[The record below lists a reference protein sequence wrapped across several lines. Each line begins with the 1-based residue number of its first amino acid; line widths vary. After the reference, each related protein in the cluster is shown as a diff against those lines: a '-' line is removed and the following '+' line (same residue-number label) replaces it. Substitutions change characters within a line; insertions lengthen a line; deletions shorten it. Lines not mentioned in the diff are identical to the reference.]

1 MIHQSR
7 YPDVSYPN
15 VSFSTLLLD
24 RMKARPNQV
33 AMIDAATDR
42 RVTFGQ
48 IVDEANR
55 LASGLARRTFGPGQ
69 VFAVLLPNVIEYAA
83 ILLGVSQTG
92 GTSTTLNPLATA
104 DDLAAQLGDA
114 KARFLVTIPALLERA
129 LDGAK
134 RAGVEEVFVLGTAP
148 GATPVASLFDPNPIA
163 VDVAIDPKTAIAV
176 LPWSSGTSGRPKAV
190 VLTHESIVAQL
201 HQFMAVQHHV
211 PGESVVAVLPFF
223 HIYGLT
229 LILLSNLWNGGCLV
243 VMARFELEPFLAVLA
258 KYRIV
263 LAPVVPPIIVALTKH
278 PLVDQYDLSA
288 LKYLMSGA
296 APLGGDVEI
305 ACSRRLKCLVIQGY
319 GMTELSGA
327 SHLHPLDAGAVR
339 HGSVGFLVP
348 NLEARIVDPATGHD
362 QHVGGR
368 GELLLRGPNVMV
380 GYLNRPA
387 ETAATLDQDRWLHTG
402 DIGYVDAKGYYYIV
416 DRLKELIKYKA
427 HQVAPA
433 DLEAV
438 LLTHPSIADAAV
450 IPSPDPEA
458 GEVPKAFV
466 VLKAPLTP
474 EEIMEYVAARVSP
487 LDKVRRVEIVE
498 SIPKSPSGKILRRIL
513 VEQERAKMA
522 AQ

>member
-1 MIHQSR
+1 MIHRSR

-24 RMKARPNQV
+24 RMQERTHQV

-42 RVTFGQ
+42 HVTFGQ
-48 IVDEANR
+48 IVDDTRR
-55 LASGLARRTFGPGQ
+55 LASGLARRKFGPGQ

-104 DDLAAQLGDA
+104 DDLAAQLGEA
-114 KARFLVTIPALLERA
+114 KARFLVTIPALLDRA

-148 GATPVASLFDPNPIA
+148 GVTPLADLFDADPIA
-163 VDVAIDPKTAIAV
+163 VDVAIDPRTAIAV
-176 LPWSSGTSGRPKAV
+176 MPWSSGTSGRPKAV
-190 VLTHESIVAQL
+190 ILTHQCMVAQL
-201 HQFMAVQHHV
+201 HQFLAVQHHV
-211 PGESVVAVLPFF
+211 PGDSAVAVLPFF

-229 LILLSNLWNGGCLV
+229 LILLSNLWNGGRLV
-243 VMARFELEPFLAVLA
+243 VMARFELEPFLATLA

-263 LAPVVPPIIVALTKH
+263 LAPVVPPILIALTKH
-278 PLVDQYDLSA
+278 PLVDQYDLSS
-288 LKYLMSGA
+288 LKYVMSGA
-296 APLGGDVEI
+296 APLGGDVEV
-305 ACSRRLKCLVIQGY
+305 ACGQRLKCLVIQGY

-327 SHLHPLDAGAVR
+327 SHLNPLEESAVR

-348 NLEARIVDPATGHD
+348 SLEARIVDPATGQD
-362 QHVGGR
+362 QDIGGR
-368 GELLLRGPNVMV
+368 GEVLLRGPNVMT

-402 DIGYVDAKGYYYIV
+402 DIGYVDADGYYYIV

-438 LLTHPSIADAAV
+438 LLTHPAIADAAV

-474 EEIMEYVAARVSP
+474 DEIMAYVASKVSP
-487 LDKVRRVEIVE
+487 LDKVRLVEIVE

-513 VEQERAKMA
+513 VEQERAKAA